1 MRLSLSQMSAKYLAR
16 DFWNIM
22 GTDNFFC
29 GDCIQGIRGKISS
42 RIEEMHKKICISSLF
57 FCSFALKCNLGIF
70 VEGEKYG
77 FFCES

>member
-1 MRLSLSQMSAKYLAR
+1 MMKQR
-16 DFWNIM
+16 DSK
-22 GTDNFFC
+22 FFC
-29 GDCIQGIRGKISS
+29 VDCIQEIRGKISS

-70 VEGEKYG
+70 IEGEKYD